1 MILNAGAAADQI
13 SIKIANL
20 GNLQTNE
27 ILHSISTQKKKHSIV
42 DLITCTFVQQ
52 FNLFHAKLV
61 LLQQQHILISNCMI
75 ELLYTHLLT
84 FASSTHR
91 VKFIVGLHCQ
101 PWFWT

>member
-1 MILNAGAAADQI
+1 LQFIIICRGIHDFNAGAGAADQI

-27 ILHSISTQKKKHSIV
+27 ILHSISKKHSIV

-61 LLQQQHILISNCMI
+61 LLQQQQHIL
-75 ELLYTHLLT
+75 
-84 FASSTHR
+84 
-91 VKFIVGLHCQ
+91 
-101 PWFWT
+101 